1 MNKSTWILVI
11 SIGLVL
17 GGAIYSAIRTG
28 NAFVKAIKGRKVI
41 GHPPKEYFELFK
53 GPDAGNLQFL
63 ETIVDRNRNPI
74 SRFRYPGKYEIL
86 ETRLDFSDTGRLAV
100 KLKIV
105 QAEIQP
111 IGFNDSYDALK
122 AGWIDVNF
130 RDLDQPDSSFKKV
143 SLNIEGRGFENGSG
157 NDSVLSYFLEQ
168 GYFSISRSPGGVSD
182 IFSAKGDNYGSSGY
196 STPTVLLFKSRGN
209 SMFILVGSPV
219 REKTEVPRDLLRR
232 LVNDKS

>member
-1 MNKSTWILVI
+1 MSKTTWIWVI
-11 SIGLVL
+11 LIGLVL
-17 GGAIYSAIRTG
+17 GGAICIGIRMA
-28 NAFVKAIKGRKVI
+28 NSFVKGIEGRKI
-41 GHPPKEYFELFK
+41 IHHPPDEYFDLFK
-53 GPDAGNLQFL
+53 GPDAGNLQFM
-63 ETIVDRNRNPI
+63 ETIVDRNRNPV
-74 SRFRYPGKYEIL
+74 SRYRYHGKYEIL
-86 ETRLDFSDTGRLAV
+86 ETKLDFSDTGRLAV

-122 AGWIDVNF
+122 TGWIDVNF
-130 RDLDQPDSSFKKV
+130 RDLDQPDSSFTKV

-209 SMFILVGSPV
+209 SVFILVGSPV
-219 REKTEVPRDLLRR
+219 REKTEVPQDLLRR